1 MKNLIIISILLLSVS
16 CLTVERIERN
26 CDKFATICEVPVKV
40 ETEVLTNT
48 ITEIQYRDTSFY
60 YPIPERI
67 VKEKKPVKVKD
78 KKVNSELSVLKVPF
92 AMSTAQVV
100 NSKLS
105 HELVQTD
112 TLILI
117 KLENALKTVKIQ
129 EKQIETLKE
138 KYVVTVKEN
147 TNFAKLTIKV
157 FWGLLV
163 VIVLGI
169 GYLIFRY
176 KSKILG
182 LFKKLSP

>member
-1 MKNLIIISILLLSVS
+1 MKTIAIILIGLLSVS
-16 CLTVERIERN
+16 CMTTKRVKRN
-26 CDKFATICEVPVKV
+26 CDLFMAVCEVPVKV
-40 ETEVLTNT
+40 ETEILTNT
-48 ITEIQYRDTSFY
+48 ITEIEYRDTSFY
-60 YPIPERI
+60 YPILERK

-117 KLENALKTVKIQ
+117 KLENALKSVKTL
-129 EKQIETLKE
+129 EKQNKVLKE

-147 TNFAKLTIKV
+147 TNFAKLAIKV

-163 VIVLGI
+163 VVILGI